1 MSEKTNVHC
10 PIYKN
15 KASVQRFP
23 YQRRVVFRQSLQ
35 QRTAIL
41 GIFRGDFQ
49 SSNSP
54 GESLKRL
61 NLFRGGGKVL
71 YDQYLGK
78 IFDGRLFCNFLQSGG
93 GEKNPVRFAVTNNI
107 N

>member
-1 MSEKTNVHC
+1 MQFLEFSGEISE
-10 PIYKN
+10 
-15 KASVQRFP
+15 
-23 YQRRVVFRQSLQ
+23 LQ
-35 QRTAIL
+35 
-41 GIFRGDFQ
+41 F
-49 SSNSP
+49 P

-61 NLFRGGGKVL
+61 SLFRGGGKVL